1 MGLRQLPAAVA
12 FLPGFSHNLQKR
24 SRYPFLSQACCKI
37 PLVRL
42 MHGASAKIGVL
53 TASSTALTEDHFK
66 NASASIED
74 YEIKGMEG
82 YSEFWETIIEGKR
95 NDFDM
100 VKLEEEICHSA
111 KELTTKGN
119 LDALILECTDLS
131 AFSRQ
136 IQDATGVPVY
146 DINSLVEYVNYSVCR
161 KDYI

>member
-1 MGLRQLPAAVA
+1 
-12 FLPGFSHNLQKR
+12 
-24 SRYPFLSQACCKI
+24 
-37 PLVRL
+37 
-42 MHGASAKIGVL
+42 
-53 TASSTALTEDHFK
+53 
-66 NASASIED
+66 
-74 YEIKGMEG
+74 MEG

-136 IQDATGVPVY
+136 IQDAPPGCRYTISIPSLSMSIIRCAEKITFDNIVY
-146 DINSLVEYVNYSVCR
+146 LLVNTENTPDLPASA
-161 KDYI
+161 K